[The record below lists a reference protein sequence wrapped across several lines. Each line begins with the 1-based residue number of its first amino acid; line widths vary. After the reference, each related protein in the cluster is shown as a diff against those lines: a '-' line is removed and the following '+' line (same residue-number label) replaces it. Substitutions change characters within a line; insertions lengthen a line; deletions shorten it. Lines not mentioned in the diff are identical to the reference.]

1 MSEFGAEH
9 HAASEEEI
17 REIKGALLED
27 TIRTLRP
34 AEPLCVRETATVHDA
49 VAAMLAKRQ
58 AGVLVIDADG
68 RLTGIFTERDVL
80 TRVVGRD
87 LDTRLTPLSAVMTR
101 NPEAV
106 SPRDRIAYALNRMS
120 VAGYRTIPVVDAET
134 RPIGVVTVTDFIRW
148 LVDLFPEAVTPTAPP
163 NDAPMAAEA
172 AAISSSAWIVRIRKR
187 RDLARAVVR
196 FAGDSG
202 DGMQLTGEQFTLE
215 SAVAGS
221 DLATLPNFPAEIRA
235 PAGTLFGVSSFQLQF
250 GSQRVYTPG
259 DRLDCL
265 VAMNPAAL
273 KVHLDDLKPG
283 GLLIVNTTAF
293 DRRNLDKA
301 GYAANPLDDPTLA
314 ERYRLHKVDMTAL
327 TLEAIRDLPLNT
339 KEKDRTKNFFALG
352 LVSWIYTR
360 PLDPTLD
367 WIKKKFAKNATIA
380 EANARVLKAGHAFGE
395 TAEIFS
401 ECYQLEPAE
410 MAPGLYRAM
419 TGNRALAWGL
429 LAAAER
435 SKVPIVYGAYP
446 ITPASGILEE
456 LAMHKRF
463 RIRTIQAEDEIAA
476 ASAAIGA
483 SFGGAVGVTAS
494 SGPGIALKGEA
505 IGLAV
510 TAELPLVIFDIQRGG
525 PSTGLPTKT
534 EQADLMQA
542 LYGRNSEAPV
552 VVLAPATP
560 GDCFFIAYEAVRIA
574 IKYMVPVIVLSDGF
588 LANGSE
594 PWRIPDPNTLPPIE
608 VHFRT
613 DPDGFLPYL
622 RDPATLGRPWV
633 RPGTPGLEH
642 RIGGIEKQD
651 GTGDISYDPDNH
663 DHMVRTRAEKVRR
676 VAQEIPPTSINGP
689 ATGDL
694 LVVGWGGT
702 YGAITAA
709 VERSQADGKTV
720 ASVHLRH
727 LNPLPPDLG
736 HILREYRRV
745 LVPEINSGQLVRVLR
760 AEYLVDAVGFNR
772 VRGLP
777 LATEDI
783 CDTINQL
790 VEGHS

>member
-1 MSEFGAEH
+1 MS
-9 HAASEEEI
+9 
-17 REIKGALLED
+17 
-27 TIRTLRP
+27 
-34 AEPLCVRETATVHDA
+34 ETATPATGVHKS
-49 VAAMLAKRQ
+49 LK
-58 AGVLVIDADG
+58 
-68 RLTGIFTERDVL
+68 E
-80 TRVVGRD
+80 
-87 LDTRLTPLSAVMTR
+87 LD
-101 NPEAV
+101 
-106 SPRDRIAYALNRMS
+106 
-120 VAGYRTIPVVDAET
+120 
-134 RPIGVVTVTDFIRW
+134 
-148 LVDLFPEAVTPTAPP
+148 
-163 NDAPMAAEA
+163 
-172 AAISSSAWIVRIRKR
+172 
-187 RDLARAVVR
+187 RAVIR

-202 DGMQLTGEQFTLE
+202 DGMQLTGEQFTTE
-215 SAVAGS
+215 SAWAGN
-221 DLATLPNFPAEIRA
+221 DIATLPNFPAEIRA

-273 KVHLDDLKPG
+273 KVHLGDLKTG
-283 GLLIVNTTAF
+283 GLLIVNTQAF
-293 DRRNLDKA
+293 DKRNLDKA
-301 GYAANPLDDPTLA
+301 GYASNPLDDPTLA

-327 TLEAIRDLPLNT
+327 THEAIKDLALNA

-463 RIRTIQAEDEIAA
+463 RVRTIQAEDEIAA
-476 ASAAIGA
+476 VTSAIGA
-483 SFGGAVGVTAS
+483 SFGGAIGVTGS
-494 SGPGIALKGEA
+494 SGPGVALKGEA

-709 VERSQADGKTV
+709 VERSQADGKAV

>member
-1 MSEFGAEH
+1 MSET
-9 HAASEEEI
+9 AA
-17 REIKGALLED
+17 R
-27 TIRTLRP
+27 
-34 AEPLCVRETATVHDA
+34 
-49 VAAMLAKRQ
+49 
-58 AGVLVIDADG
+58 
-68 RLTGIFTERDVL
+68 
-80 TRVVGRD
+80 
-87 LDTRLTPLSAVMTR
+87 
-101 NPEAV
+101 
-106 SPRDRIAYALNRMS
+106 
-120 VAGYRTIPVVDAET
+120 
-134 RPIGVVTVTDFIRW
+134 
-148 LVDLFPEAVTPTAPP
+148 AVTAPKP
-163 NDAPMAAEA
+163 
-172 AAISSSAWIVRIRKR
+172 R

-283 GLLIVNTTAF
+283 GLLIINTTAF

-327 TLEAIRDLPLNT
+327 TLEAIQDLPLNT

-352 LVSWIYTR
+352 LVAWIYTR

-367 WIKKKFAKNATIA
+367 WIKRKFAKNATIA

-574 IKYMVPVIVLSDGF
+574 TKYMVPVMVLSDGF

-594 PWRIPDPNTLPPIE
+594 PWRIPDPSTLPPIE

-613 DPDGFLPYL
+613 DPNGFFPYL

-709 VERSQADGKTV
+709 VERSQADGKAV

-790 VEGHS
+790 VEGH

>member
-1 MSEFGAEH
+1 MSET
-9 HAASEEEI
+9 AA
-17 REIKGALLED
+17 R
-27 TIRTLRP
+27 
-34 AEPLCVRETATVHDA
+34 
-49 VAAMLAKRQ
+49 
-58 AGVLVIDADG
+58 
-68 RLTGIFTERDVL
+68 
-80 TRVVGRD
+80 
-87 LDTRLTPLSAVMTR
+87 
-101 NPEAV
+101 
-106 SPRDRIAYALNRMS
+106 
-120 VAGYRTIPVVDAET
+120 
-134 RPIGVVTVTDFIRW
+134 
-148 LVDLFPEAVTPTAPP
+148 AVTAPKP
-163 NDAPMAAEA
+163 
-172 AAISSSAWIVRIRKR
+172 R

-273 KVHLDDLKPG
+273 KVHVDDLKPG

-327 TLEAIRDLPLNT
+327 TLEAIQDLPLNT

-367 WIKKKFAKNATIA
+367 WIKRKFAKNATIA

-574 IKYMVPVIVLSDGF
+574 TKYMVPVIVLSDGF

-594 PWRIPDPNTLPPIE
+594 PWRIPDPSTLPPIE

-613 DPDGFLPYL
+613 DPAGFFPYL

-709 VERSQADGKTV
+709 VERSQADGKAV

-790 VEGHS
+790 LEGH

>member
-1 MSEFGAEH
+1 MS
-9 HAASEEEI
+9 
-17 REIKGALLED
+17 D
-27 TIRTLRP
+27 T
-34 AEPLCVRETATVHDA
+34 AVRA
-49 VAAMLAKRQ
+49 
-58 AGVLVIDADG
+58 
-68 RLTGIFTERDVL
+68 
-80 TRVVGRD
+80 
-87 LDTRLTPLSAVMTR
+87 P
-101 NPEAV
+101 
-106 SPRDRIAYALNRMS
+106 
-120 VAGYRTIPVVDAET
+120 
-134 RPIGVVTVTDFIRW
+134 
-148 LVDLFPEAVTPTAPP
+148 APP
-163 NDAPMAAEA
+163 E
-172 AAISSSAWIVRIRKR
+172 KLR
-187 RDLARAVVR
+187 RELDRAVVR

-202 DGMQLTGEQFTLE
+202 DGMQLTGEQFTTE
-215 SAVAGS
+215 AAWAGN
-221 DLATLPNFPAEIRA
+221 DIATLPNFPAEIRA

-273 KVHLDDLKPG
+273 KVHLPDLKPG
-283 GLLIVNTTAF
+283 GLLIVNTSSF
-293 DRRNLDKA
+293 DKRNLDKA
-301 GYAANPLDDPTLA
+301 GYAGNPLADAALA
-314 ERYRLHKVDMTAL
+314 DRYRLHKIDMTAL
-327 TLEAIRDLPLNT
+327 TVQALQDLSLNA

-360 PLDPTLD
+360 PLDPTFD
-367 WIKKKFAKNATIA
+367 WIKKKFAKNATVA
-380 EANARVLKAGHAFGE
+380 EANTRVLKAGHAFGE
-395 TAEIFS
+395 TAEIFA
-401 ECYQLEPAE
+401 EHYQVEPAE

-435 SKVPIVYGAYP
+435 SSVPVVYGAYP
-446 ITPASGILEE
+446 ITPASSILEE

-463 RIRTIQAEDEIAA
+463 RVRTIQAEDEIAA
-476 ASAAIGA
+476 VTAAIGA
-483 SFGGAVGVTAS
+483 SLGGAIGVTGS
-494 SGPGIALKGEA
+494 SGPGIALKGEG

-510 TAELPLVIFDIQRGG
+510 MAELPLVIIDIQRGG

-542 LYGRNSEAPV
+542 LYGRNSESPV

-560 GDCFFIAYEAVRIA
+560 GDCFYIAYEAVRLA
-574 IKYMVPVIVLSDGF
+574 ARYMVPVIVLSDGF

-594 PWRIPDPNTLPPIE
+594 PWLIPDPSTLPPIE
-608 VHFRT
+608 IQFRT
-613 DPDGFLPYL
+613 EREGFFPYL
-622 RDPATLGRPWV
+622 RDPATLARPWV

-651 GTGDISYDPDNH
+651 VTGNISYDPDNH
-663 DHMVRTRAEKVRR
+663 EQMVRTRAEKVRR

-689 ATGDL
+689 ATGDV

-709 VERSQADGKTV
+709 VERVQQEGRPV
-720 ASVHLRH
+720 ASIHLRH

-777 LATEDI
+777 LATEEIHDAI
-783 CDTINQL
+783 LQL
-790 VEGHS
+790 SDGRAS

>member
-1 MSEFGAEH
+1 MSETVATVKGAEKPR
-9 HAASEEEI
+9 
-17 REIKGALLED
+17 RELE
-27 TIRTLRP
+27 
-34 AEPLCVRETATVHDA
+34 
-49 VAAMLAKRQ
+49 
-58 AGVLVIDADG
+58 
-68 RLTGIFTERDVL
+68 
-80 TRVVGRD
+80 
-87 LDTRLTPLSAVMTR
+87 
-101 NPEAV
+101 
-106 SPRDRIAYALNRMS
+106 
-120 VAGYRTIPVVDAET
+120 
-134 RPIGVVTVTDFIRW
+134 
-148 LVDLFPEAVTPTAPP
+148 
-163 NDAPMAAEA
+163 
-172 AAISSSAWIVRIRKR
+172 
-187 RDLARAVVR
+187 RAVIR

-202 DGMQLTGEQFTLE
+202 DGMQLTGEQFTTE
-215 SAVAGS
+215 SAWAGN

-273 KVHLDDLKPG
+273 KVHLRDLKPG
-283 GLLIVNTTAF
+283 GLLIVNTAAF

-301 GYAANPLDDPTLA
+301 GYAANPLDDPALA
-314 ERYRLHKVDMTAL
+314 ERYRLHKIDMTAL
-327 TLEAIRDLPLNT
+327 THEALKDLPLNA
-339 KEKDRTKNFFALG
+339 KEKDRCKNFFALG

-360 PLDPTLD
+360 PLEPTLD
-367 WIKKKFAKNATIA
+367 WIRKKFAKNAVLA
-380 EANARVLKAGHAFGE
+380 EANTRVLKAGHAFGE

-401 ECYQLEPAE
+401 EHYAVEAADLP
-410 MAPGLYRAM
+410 PGLYRAM

-435 SKVPIVYGAYP
+435 SGLPIVYGAYP
-446 ITPASGILEE
+446 ITPASSILEE
-456 LAMHKRF
+456 LALHKRF
-463 RIRTIQAEDEIAA
+463 RVRTIQAEDEIAA
-476 ASAAIGA
+476 VTAAIGA
-483 SFGGAVGVTAS
+483 SFGGAVGVTGS
-494 SGPGIALKGEA
+494 SGPGVALKGEA

-510 TAELPLVIFDIQRGG
+510 MAELPLVVFNIQRGG

-542 LYGRNSEAPV
+542 LYGRNSESPV

-560 GDCFFIAYEAVRIA
+560 GDCFYIAYEAVRIA
-574 IKYMVPVIVLSDGF
+574 VKYMVPVIVLSDGF

-594 PWRIPDPNTLPPIE
+594 PWLIPDINSLPPIE

-613 DPDGFLPYL
+613 QTDGFFPYL
-622 RDPATLGRPWV
+622 RDPATLARPWV

-651 GTGDISYDPDNH
+651 VTGNISYDPDNH

-676 VAQEIPPTSINGP
+676 VAQEIPPTTINGP

-709 VERSQADGKTV
+709 VERAQAEGRSV

-736 HILREYRRV
+736 HILREYRKV

-760 AEYLVDAVGFNR
+760 SEYLVDAVGFNR

-777 LATEDI
+777 LASEEIHEAIT
-783 CDTINQL
+783 QL
-790 VEGHS
+790 VES